1 MSLVYVAATRAKEE
15 LHIYYQK
22 QLSSLLTTQNNYL
35 EYDIMYESFKP
46 SYNDVEVFKEFTER
60 EVNV

>member
-1 MSLVYVAATRAKEE
+1 MAATRANEE
-15 LHIYYQK
+15 LHIYYKK